1 MDKNLLSVP
10 RFTPPGIVH
19 SPSLRSRMFNSDR
32 NALGI
37 FSFAIGTQ
45 RAEGSLTFAERV
57 AWKRVIENV
66 YWHHRIWPKE
76 RLDPKPSLD
85 VVMSPAQLR
94 KKVADPSARH
104 LLTAV
109 LSATCSK
116 NLPKE
121 RCYRF
126 RCLTDDR

>member
-45 RAEGSLTFAERV
+45 RAEGSLRSLNALHGRESLKTYTGITESGQ
-57 AWKRVIENV
+57 KSGLTPS
-66 YWHHRIWPKE
+66 HRSM
-76 RLDPKPSLD
+76 R
-85 VVMSPAQLR
+85 
-94 KKVADPSARH
+94 
-104 LLTAV
+104 
-109 LSATCSK
+109 
-116 NLPKE
+116 
-121 RCYRF
+121 
-126 RCLTDDR
+126 